1 MYLILCAHPDLLVNS
16 FYIQLHPT
24 FLPDF
29 MNVPLNVKVFTRRRS
44 VGGFI
49 EYRDKRAGVHVVVVV
64 CSDLGHVGSSVCSA
78 VTGKLPVNVHSYP
91 VGHINNLC
99 QSCFFFCFLRLKKV
113 DMNIDDRKCAV

>member
-29 MNVPLNVKVFTRRRS
+29 MNVPLNVFTRRRS